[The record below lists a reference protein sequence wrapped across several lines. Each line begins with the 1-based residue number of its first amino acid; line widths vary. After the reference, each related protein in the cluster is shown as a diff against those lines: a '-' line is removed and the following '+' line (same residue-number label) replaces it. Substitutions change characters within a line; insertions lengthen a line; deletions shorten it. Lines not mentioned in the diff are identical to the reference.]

1 VDRFGADGVL
11 LTEKPAASE
20 VPVSPVVNAIPFQF
34 TGSAGDYFR
43 IWAPNVLLSVITL
56 GLYSP
61 WAKVRRTRYFYGNTH
76 VNGSSFSY
84 HASPIA
90 ILKGRLLVYGVLLA
104 AAVVN
109 YLAPATGQAMY
120 ITFGL
125 AAPALLVKAL
135 RFRNR
140 NTGYR
145 GIRFDFDG
153 DMRDAYRVYLWLGAL
168 VVPTLGLLLPY
179 VVAAQRNFVANN
191 TRYGSTPFRL
201 DLTWQAVVRV
211 FAISIALL
219 LVVGVVAI
227 VFVLGVIAMLP
238 GVAGVGDGAEPAVTA
253 AAAII
258 SLMVPLLF
266 IGSLAIVSAYFQT
279 AVTNLVW
286 NNVTLVERDVDLKWM
301 SPPAKELAR
310 FASRLE
316 PSHVIWI
323 YVTNLLAILASA
335 GLAVPWARIRLA
347 RYRVESLSLYPS
359 DDLDRLI
366 ADQTQVAPATGS
378 EFADAVGLDIGL

>member
-1 VDRFGADGVL
+1 LESSPVDRYGADGVL

-34 TGSAGDYFR
+34 TGSDYFR
-43 IWAPNVLLSVITL
+43 IWAPNVLLSVSTL

-61 WAKVRRTRYFYGNTH
+61 WARVRRTRYFYGNTH
-76 VNGSSFSY
+76 VNGSSFTY

-90 ILKGRLLVYGVLLA
+90 ILEGRLLVYGALIA

-153 DMRDAYRVYLWLGAL
+153 DMRDAYRVYLWRGAL

-179 VVAAQRNFVANN
+179 VVAVQRNFVADN

-201 DLTWQAVVRV
+201 DLTWQAVARV

-219 LVVGVVAI
+219 MVVGLVAI
-227 VFVLGVIAMLP
+227 VFVLGLIANLP
-238 GVAGVGDGAEPAVTA
+238 GVAGAGDGAEPAVTG

-266 IGSLAIVSAYFQT
+266 IGLLASVSAYFQT
-279 AVTNLVW
+279 AVSALVW

-323 YVTNLLAILASA
+323 LERLERRTRGGAGRFPDFLASHPPSA
-335 GLAVPWARIRLA
+335 ERLEA
-347 RYRVESLSLYPS
+347 LRSRSKSS
-359 DDLDRLI
+359 K
-366 ADQTQVAPATGS
+366 
-378 EFADAVGLDIGL
+378 